1 MWMCF
6 AFDLEDDAVRL
17 FWIKI
22 LQEMWA
28 QFSLLSIF
36 YLVNPLWTPLGSEK
50 TVCLKEVRLLENH
63 VKEVEQSRDQL

>member
-22 LQEMWA
+22 LQENV
-28 QFSLLSIF
+28 S
-36 YLVNPLWTPLGSEK
+36 
-50 TVCLKEVRLLENH
+50 TV
-63 VKEVEQSRDQL
+63 

>member
-22 LQEMWA
+22 LQENVTM
-28 QFSLLSIF
+28 
-36 YLVNPLWTPLGSEK
+36 V
-50 TVCLKEVRLLENH
+50 
-63 VKEVEQSRDQL
+63 

>member
-17 FWIKI
+17 FGIKI

-28 QFSLLSIF
+28 HFSLLSFLSYFEKNDWLI
-36 YLVNPLWTPLGSEK
+36 LGW
-50 TVCLKEVRLLENH
+50 L
-63 VKEVEQSRDQL
+63 

>member
-36 YLVNPLWTPLGSEK
+36 YSANSPWTPLGSEK
-50 TVCLKEVRLLENH
+50 RVCLKEVRLLKNH
-63 VKEVEQSRDQL
+63 IKEVEQSRDQL

>member
-28 QFSLLSIF
+28 QFSLLSIL
-36 YLVNPLWTPLGSEK
+36 YLLNSLRWTPLGSEK
-50 TVCLKEVRLLENH
+50 MVCLKLRDVHLLEY
-63 VKEVEQSRDQL
+63 QFDYRSDI

>member
-17 FWIKI
+17 FWIKM

-28 QFSLLSIF
+28 QFSLLSIL
-36 YLVNPLWTPLGSEK
+36 YLVNSLRWTPLGSEK
-50 TVCLKEVRLLENH
+50 SVCLKEDVHLLEY
-63 VKEVEQSRDQL
+63 QFDYRSDI

>member
-1 MWMCF
+1 MLFFF

-28 QFSLLSIF
+28 QFSLLLIL
-36 YLVNPLWTPLGSEK
+36 YLVNSLWTPLGSEK
-50 TVCLKEVRLLENH
+50 RVCLKEVRFLENH
-63 VKEVEQSRDQL
+63 IKEVERSRDQL

>member
-28 QFSLLSIF
+28 QFSLLSIL
-36 YLVNPLWTPLGSEK
+36 YLVNSLRWTRLGSEK
-50 TVCLKEVRLLENH
+50 MVCLEEM
-63 VKEVEQSRDQL
+63 SIF